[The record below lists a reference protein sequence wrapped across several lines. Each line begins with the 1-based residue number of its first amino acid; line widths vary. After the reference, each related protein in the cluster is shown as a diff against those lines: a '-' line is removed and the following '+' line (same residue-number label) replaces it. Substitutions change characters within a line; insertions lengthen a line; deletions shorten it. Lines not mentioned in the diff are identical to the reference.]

1 MISAVARGW
10 DEIVHVARS
19 PCGRNVAINVAY
31 HAALFSL
38 HTNQASQALEMENNV
53 QNAVAIA

>member
-1 MISAVARGW
+1 
-10 DEIVHVARS
+10 
-19 PCGRNVAINVAY
+19 VAINVAY